1 MPKGYRKQRLERE
14 MLRQISEIIAY
25 KMKDPRLGLVTV
37 TRVELAPDFSV
48 AKVFV
53 SPMGPSEKKDTVV
66 GLLNK
71 AKPFVHSILRK
82 GLTIRQVP
90 DVRFIVDKG
99 LENVQRVEQIFK
111 SLRKEK
117 GGEEE

>member
-1 MPKGYRKQRLERE
+1 MPKGFRKQRLERE
-14 MLRQISEIIAY
+14 MLRQISEILSF

-37 TRVELAPDFSV
+37 TRVELAADLSI
-48 AKVFV
+48 AKVYI
-53 SPMGPSEKKDTVV
+53 SQLGPDSKKETVV

-71 AKPFVHSILRK
+71 AKAFFHASLRR
-82 GLTIRQVP
+82 GLSIRQIP
-90 DVRFIVDKG
+90 ELRFVVDKG

-111 SLRKEK
+111 SLRQEK